1 MSFSRLSSLRTCV
14 SGATSIEYALI
25 AAIISLSIVV
35 GVVLIRGNLEG
46 IYNNISGNMP

>member
-1 MSFSRLSSLRTCV
+1 MPLSRLISLRVCL

-25 AAIISLSIVV
+25 AAIISISIVV
-35 GVVLIRGNLEG
+35 GVALMQDNLEG